1 VIAVSHRLSS
11 IRDAD
16 EIVVLDAGRI
26 IERGRLPNL
35 LTLGGKF
42 SVLWNAQSSAHGDTM
57 R

>member
-1 VIAVSHRLSS
+1 MIAVSHRLSS

-26 IERGRLPNL
+26 IERGQLPNL
-35 LTLGGKF
+35 LTRGGKF
-42 SVLWNAQSSAHGDTM
+42 SVLWNAQSSAHSDTV